1 MCARGQIERSARL
14 VDEPPAHGT
23 VNQSFVHLF
32 VNVVDQPVYLC
43 VVGKTYVNYFA
54 VYSKR
59 AFLRFSAHRENH
71 IEMLQNLV
79 KADVDICVDPADS
92 DRAVQPRHPT
102 RCRNGK
108 LPRLALRNRWR
119 RCFLRREFH
128 RTCPDTPDDCEHRA
142 CQDKQSYSHGPTLL
156 FETPKSEKNK
166 LIISPS

>member
-14 VDEPPAHGT
+14 VDEPPAQGT

-32 VNVVDQPVYLC
+32 VNVVDQSVYLC

-71 IEMLQNLV
+71 VEMLQNLV

-92 DRAVQPRHPT
+92 DRAVQPREPT
-102 RCRNGK
+102 RCCDSK
-108 LPRLALRNRWR
+108 MPRFALCDCWR
-119 RCFLRREFH
+119 GGFFLRHFLGTR
-128 RTCPDTPDDCEHRA
+128 RQTADGCERFP
-142 CQDKQSYSHGPTLL
+142 CK
-156 FETPKSEKNK
+156 ENK
-166 LIISPS
+166 IN